1 MILLS
6 LFGAT
11 ALILATIGV
20 FGLIAYQVEQRRA
33 EIGVRMALGA
43 DGPDIVRMLVRE
55 AGSLAVAGIL
65 LGGMAAWLSS
75 RYLES
80 LLFSVGTHD
89 PLVFGGV
96 ASILFAAALMAGW
109 IPARRAAAVNP
120 NEVLRNE

>member
-1 MILLS
+1 
-6 LFGAT
+6 
-11 ALILATIGV
+11 
-20 FGLIAYQVEQRRA
+20 
-33 EIGVRMALGA
+33 
-43 DGPDIVRMLVRE
+43 
-55 AGSLAVAGIL
+55 
-65 LGGMAAWLSS
+65 MAAWLSS

-120 NEVLRNE
+120 NEVLRSE